1 MIKKVVNLKYQ
12 IMIQDKFMEM
22 LNHFIK
28 KINEINIRFKLTKSN
43 QLILMIHK
51 VRFFYFCK
59 LIFDK

>member
-28 KINEINIRFKLTKSN
+28 KINEINIRLRLTKNN
-43 QLILMIHK
+43 QLILMIEK
-51 VRFFYFCK
+51 KTNMILVNIK
-59 LIFDK
+59 